1 MKKLEISLFIISIIF
16 GCFLCLSSCSSD
28 KTRIRIVSND
38 NSSESLNEKLLV
50 KEEVLKLLQ
59 NSPKMNEGDL
69 VKYLD
74 ENLKKKFTNYKVE
87 YIYDT
92 YPAKSINGN
101 IIPSGTYPTIR
112 ITLGSGMGSNWWSIL
127 YPEYFNLDYDETN
140 EVEYRSYFYD
150 LFSNSK

>member
-16 GCFLCLSSCSSD
+16 GCLLCLSSCSSD

-127 YPEYFNLDYDETN
+127 YPEYFNLDYDETS

>member
-16 GCFLCLSSCSSD
+16 GCLLCLSSCSSD

-74 ENLKKKFTNYKVE
+74 KNLKKKFTNYKVE

-127 YPEYFNLDYDETN
+127 YPEYFNLDYDETS

>member
-16 GCFLCLSSCSSD
+16 GCLLCLSSCGSD

-112 ITLGSGMGSNWWSIL
+112 ITLGNGMGSNWWSIL
-127 YPEYFNLDYDETN
+127 YPEYFNLDYDETS

>member
-16 GCFLCLSSCSSD
+16 GCLLCLSSCSSD

-112 ITLGSGMGSNWWSIL
+112 ITLGNGMGSNWWSIL
-127 YPEYFNLDYDETN
+127 YPEYFNLDYDETS

>member
-1 MKKLEISLFIISIIF
+1 
-16 GCFLCLSSCSSD
+16 
-28 KTRIRIVSND
+28 
-38 NSSESLNEKLLV
+38 
-50 KEEVLKLLQ
+50 
-59 NSPKMNEGDL
+59 MNEGDL

-112 ITLGSGMGSNWWSIL
+112 ITLGNGMGSNWWSIL
-127 YPEYFNLDYDETN
+127 YPEYFNLDYDETS

>member
-16 GCFLCLSSCSSD
+16 GCLLCLSSCSSD

-38 NSSESLNEKLLV
+38 NSSKSLNEKLLV

-112 ITLGSGMGSNWWSIL
+112 ITLGNGMGSNWWSIL
-127 YPEYFNLDYDETN
+127 YPEYFNLDYDETS

>member
-1 MKKLEISLFIISIIF
+1 MDVYGL
-16 GCFLCLSSCSSD
+16 LSQQELLQ
-28 KTRIRIVSND
+28 KTSK
-38 NSSESLNEKLLV
+38 LNEI
-50 KEEVLKLLQ
+50 E
-59 NSPKMNEGDL
+59 L

-74 ENLKKKFTNYKVE
+74 ENLNKKFTNYKVE

-92 YPAKSINGN
+92 YPAKSLNGN

-112 ITLGSGMGSNWWSIL
+112 ITLGSGNGSNWWSIL
-127 YPEYFNLDYDETN
+127 YPEYFNLDYDNTG

>member
-16 GCFLCLSSCSSD
+16 GCLLCLSSCSSD

-59 NSPKMNEGDL
+59 NSPKMNEVDL

-112 ITLGSGMGSNWWSIL
+112 ITLGNGMGSNWWSIL
-127 YPEYFNLDYDETN
+127 YPEYFNLDYDETS

>member
-1 MKKLEISLFIISIIF
+1 MKKIEVSLFIISILF
-16 GCFLCLSSCSSD
+16 GCLLSLSSCSSD

-50 KEEVLKLLQ
+50 KDEVLKLLQ
-59 NSPKMNEGDL
+59 KTSKLNEMEL

-92 YPAKSINGN
+92 YPAKRLNGN

-112 ITLGSGMGSNWWSIL
+112 ITLGSGNGSNWWSIL
-127 YPEYFNLDYDETN
+127 YPEYFNLDYDNTG